1 MIRLRSIRRS
11 IATSPLVGVL
21 LMLGFAGAVGCTLAP
36 PNHPNLAEHSNHWV
50 VPPAAPCPPAFR
62 AAEEPR
68 LVRESFHPYS
78 PVAQCN
84 VGAQARARV
93 RKDLNCDEPHR
104 ATLRDFGPLYR
115 RPPPC
120 LS

>member
-1 MIRLRSIRRS
+1 MMRLRSIRR
-11 IATSPLVGVL
+11 AVADSPLVGVL
-21 LMLGFAGAVGCTLAP
+21 LVLGFVGAVGCTLAP
-36 PNHPNLAEHSNHWV
+36 PNHPSLAKRSDHWV
-50 VPPAAPCPPAFR
+50 LPPAAPCPPAFR

-78 PVAQCN
+78 PAAPRS

-104 ATLRDFGPLYR
+104 A
-115 RPPPC
+115 
-120 LS
+120 